1 MDKDTGGNEYACQKG
16 GPNKGREE
24 NCDKAYYRY
33 VSDEKI
39 EFLRSH
45 RLNQCLSSL
54 SVLPPIFC
62 SNLASSSTKSSS
74 SDQS

>member
-1 MDKDTGGNEYACQKG
+1 MPAKRVD
-16 GPNKGREE
+16 PMREE
-24 NCDKAYYRY
+24 KRVAIKLIRY
-33 VSDEKI
+33 VSGDKI
-39 EFLRSH
+39 EFFRNY

-54 SVLPPIFC
+54 TVLPIFC